1 MNEDLYHYIEKYTQE
16 QMYPD
21 ITTEYYTNNEY
32 YVEDKVYTK
41 SKHSINMDALLEK
54 IKEAKEYEKRKREA
68 AENKAAAEKEAA
80 LKALECFQPDVFKPF
95 VNVLTSKLSED
106 DCRALC
112 VLLFDVLS
120 KDNKQITLSPSIE
133 TAILTFMINNQ

>member
-32 YVEDKVYTK
+32 YVENNVYTT
-41 SKHSINMDALLEK
+41 SKHSVNMDDLLTK
-54 IKEAKEYEKRKREA
+54 LKEAKAYEKRKQEA
-68 AENKAAAEKEAA
+68 EEKKAAAEKEAKM
-80 LKALECFQPDVFKPF
+80 KALECFQPDVFKPF
-95 VNVLTSKLSED
+95 ISVLTSKLSED

>member
-32 YVEDKVYTK
+32 YV
-41 SKHSINMDALLEK
+41 DALLEK
-54 IKEAKEYEKRKREA
+54 MKEAKEA

>member
-1 MNEDLYHYIEKYTQE
+1 MNEELYNYIEKYTE
-16 QMYPD
+16 NIMYPE
-21 ITTEYYTNNEY
+21 ISSEY
-32 YVEDKVYTK
+32 YVENNVYTK
-41 SKHSINMDALLEK
+41 SKYSVKMDELLEK
-54 IKEAKEYEKRKREA
+54 MKEAKEYEKRKREA

-120 KDNKQITLSPSIE
+120 KDSKQITLSPSIE